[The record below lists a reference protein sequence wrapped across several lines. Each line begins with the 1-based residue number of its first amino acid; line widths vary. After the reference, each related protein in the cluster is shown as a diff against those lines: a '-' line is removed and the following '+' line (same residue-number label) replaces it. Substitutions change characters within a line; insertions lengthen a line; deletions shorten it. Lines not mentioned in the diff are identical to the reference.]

1 MSIWFLDN
9 VRYGGTTDEER
20 FDALEDSERKY
31 CDNAKFNKDQYV
43 CRNFKVLEK
52 SIYATDEGRKAY
64 SLLISYE
71 HGIQSQ
77 SWDRTGSIYDCCKIQ
92 YVGTTTEIYI
102 GQDAWQVWT
111 EFDLDAYEYNR
122 DVIDRFNSSLVLL
135 DTTAPIPSVP
145 ATPTTIVTEH
155 GIQYKAYRAWDDSPV
170 WERSQ
175 SANLANVT
183 KITKYN
189 VDCGTDCNIS
199 LKENMD
205 VSEVMTKI
213 WDGTEKEE
221 EQYWAGGSETW
232 DKIKEEWVKT
242 EVDKWIYEKIDL
254 ARVQDEK
261 FVKQI
266 WDIYSSMTPKQLIE
280 DVDTFQLETDDRGG
294 GAAHI
299 MNCLDEE
306 EWGCGPPDSPET
318 KFVLSFDPLDFAPI
332 SGNVQA
338 YEQPG
343 KLKDA
348 LQTNMLKSI
357 LIHENGHLLSLSPS
371 QSDNDLIGYENLIV
385 DGDWEEYDKAKTKQ
399 VFSQK
404 KAACAPN
411 HYDAVSG
418 CMKEDSYFNKFFLKF
433 WADIYPEYHYW
444 FEFEDGKDAGRSN
457 YNFHQ
462 KYSDQFI
469 SYYAGSHPAEDFAE
483 SFTAFVL
490 WDDELIDK
498 HKKWCSTVGDNGWHL
513 ILEEGLSYWKWCEKI
528 YRDNSIWEEKIRFF
542 YDFPELVEMRDFIRS
557 NL

>member
-1 MSIWFLDN
+1 MEYN
-9 VRYGGTTDEER
+9 RKVGTGQVVSMIV
-20 FDALEDSERKY
+20 ANLPY
-31 CDNAKFNKDQYV
+31 
-43 CRNFKVLEK
+43 
-52 SIYATDEGRKAY
+52 I
-64 SLLISYE
+64 
-71 HGIQSQ
+71 
-77 SWDRTGSIYDCCKIQ
+77 
-92 YVGTTTEIYI
+92 GTTTEVYI

-145 ATPTTIVTEH
+145 ITPTTIVTEH

-242 EVDKWIYEKIDL
+242 EVDKWIYETIDL

-266 WDIYSSMTPKQLIE
+266 WDIYSSMTPRQLIE
-280 DVDTFQLETDDRGG
+280 DIDTFLLETDDAGG
-294 GAAHI
+294 VYAHV
-299 MNCLDEE
+299 MSCLDEDY
-306 EWGCGPPDSPET
+306 WGCGPPGSPET
-318 KFVLSFDPLDFAPI
+318 KQVISFDPLDFAPI

-348 LQTNMLKSI
+348 LQTNLLKSI

-371 QSDNDLIGYENLIV
+371 QSSDNDLLGWEELIV
-385 DGDWEEYDKAKTKQ
+385 DDDWELIDKAKIKQ
-399 VFSQK
+399 VFKQK
-404 KAACAPN
+404 EAACAPN
-411 HYDAVSG
+411 HYHFANAG
-418 CMKEDSYFNKFFLKF
+418 CLKDDSYFNLFFQKF

-444 FEFEDGKDAGRSN
+444 FEFEDGDKAG
-457 YNFHQ
+457 Q
-462 KYSDQFI
+462 I
-469 SYYAGSHPAEDFAE
+469 
-483 SFTAFVL
+483 
-490 WDDELIDK
+490 
-498 HKKWCSTVGDNGWHL
+498 
-513 ILEEGLSYWKWCEKI
+513 
-528 YRDNSIWEEKIRFF
+528 
-542 YDFPELVEMRDFIRS
+542 
-557 NL
+557 